1 MSDLFRTVVRKGTIN
16 DNAIVEVL
24 ISDEAIDLWAPVIVV
39 APAVTADNLPD
50 VEPIAV
56 LNTTTV
62 IGIAVGGE
70 QGKETTSLAAS
81 AADENVRVVTFG
93 FAKCK
98 VNGNSVNIVI
108 GDGLVTTTT
117 DGRAVKVDY
126 TTADNVEANIN
137 TAILATNAIF
147 AKACQA
153 STADGD
159 IIAVFVRPSGGASA

>member
-16 DNAIVEVL
+16 DNAIVEIL
-24 ISDEAIDLWAPVIVV
+24 KSDEAIDLWAPVIIV

-56 LNTTTV
+56 LNTPTV

-70 QGKETTSLAAS
+70 VGKETTSLAAS

-98 VNGNSVNIVI
+98 VNGNSVNIAI

-117 DGRAVKVDY
+117 DGRAVKVDH

-137 TAILATNAIF
+137 TAILAANSIF

-153 STADGD
+153 SSADGD
-159 IIAVFVRPSGGASA
+159 IIAVHVRQPGGASA